1 MKINKKLI
9 KAYLWVGLLF
19 SFSAVFGQEEEVGL
33 GVQEITVIMKTLKV
47 SSIEF
52 VKVTDLRF
60 NTKARIET
68 DFQSVL
74 ERVKE
79 NGMSKP
85 LLVERITNKV
95 LSGNLLLLIAL
106 ELGITHVPV
115 VYTDLKSKEN
125 QVLLS
130 VA

>member
-1 MKINKKLI
+1 
-9 KAYLWVGLLF
+9 
-19 SFSAVFGQEEEVGL
+19 
-33 GVQEITVIMKTLKV
+33 MKTMKV

-115 VYTDLKSKEN
+115 VYTDLKSQQN
-125 QVLLS
+125 QVLRS
-130 VA
+130 AA

>member
-1 MKINKKLI
+1 
-9 KAYLWVGLLF
+9 
-19 SFSAVFGQEEEVGL
+19 
-33 GVQEITVIMKTLKV
+33 MKTLKV

-52 VKVTDLRF
+52 VKVSDLRF
-60 NTKARIET
+60 NSKAQVES

-95 LSGNLLLLIAL
+95 LSGNLLLLVSL

-115 VYTDLKSKEN
+115 VYTDLKSQQN
-125 QVLLS
+125 QVLRS

>member
-1 MKINKKLI
+1 
-9 KAYLWVGLLF
+9 
-19 SFSAVFGQEEEVGL
+19 
-33 GVQEITVIMKTLKV
+33 MKTLKV
-47 SSIEF
+47 TRIEF
-52 VKVTDLRF
+52 VKVSDLRM

-74 ERVKE
+74 EKVKE

-85 LLVERITNKV
+85 LLVEMITNKV

-115 VYTDLKSKEN
+115 VYTDLKSQQN
-125 QVLLS
+125 QVLRS

>member
-1 MKINKKLI
+1 
-9 KAYLWVGLLF
+9 
-19 SFSAVFGQEEEVGL
+19 
-33 GVQEITVIMKTLKV
+33 MKTLKV

-95 LSGNLLLLIAL
+95 LSGNLLLLVAL

-115 VYTDLKSKEN
+115 VYTDLKSQQNK
-125 QVLLS
+125 VIRS

>member
-1 MKINKKLI
+1 
-9 KAYLWVGLLF
+9 
-19 SFSAVFGQEEEVGL
+19 
-33 GVQEITVIMKTLKV
+33 MKTNKV

-52 VKVTDLRF
+52 VKVSDLRF

-68 DFQSVL
+68 DFHSVL
-74 ERVKE
+74 ESVKE
-79 NGMSKP
+79 NGISKP

-115 VYTDLKSKEN
+115 VYSDLKSIQN
-125 QVLLS
+125 QVLRS
-130 VA
+130 AA

>member
-1 MKINKKLI
+1 
-9 KAYLWVGLLF
+9 
-19 SFSAVFGQEEEVGL
+19 
-33 GVQEITVIMKTLKV
+33 MKTLKI
-47 SSIEF
+47 SRIEF

-74 ERVKE
+74 ESVKE

-115 VYTDLKSKEN
+115 VYTDLKSQQN
-125 QVLLS
+125 QVLRS

>member
-1 MKINKKLI
+1 
-9 KAYLWVGLLF
+9 
-19 SFSAVFGQEEEVGL
+19 
-33 GVQEITVIMKTLKV
+33 MKTLKI
-47 SSIEF
+47 SRIEF

-115 VYTDLKSKEN
+115 VYTDLKSQQN
-125 QVLLS
+125 QVLRS

>member
-1 MKINKKLI
+1 
-9 KAYLWVGLLF
+9 
-19 SFSAVFGQEEEVGL
+19 
-33 GVQEITVIMKTLKV
+33 MKTLKI
-47 SSIEF
+47 SRIEF

-74 ERVKE
+74 ESVKE

-95 LSGNLLLLIAL
+95 LSGNLLLLVAL
-106 ELGITHVPV
+106 ELGITYVPV
-115 VYTDLKSKEN
+115 VYTDLKSQQN
-125 QVLLS
+125 QVLRS

>member
-1 MKINKKLI
+1 
-9 KAYLWVGLLF
+9 
-19 SFSAVFGQEEEVGL
+19 
-33 GVQEITVIMKTLKV
+33 MKTLKV

-52 VKVTDLRF
+52 VKVSDLRF
-60 NTKARIET
+60 NSKAQVES

-95 LSGNLLLLIAL
+95 LSGNLLLLVSL

-115 VYTDLKSKEN
+115 VYTDLKSQQN
-125 QVLLS
+125 QMLRS

>member
-1 MKINKKLI
+1 
-9 KAYLWVGLLF
+9 
-19 SFSAVFGQEEEVGL
+19 
-33 GVQEITVIMKTLKV
+33 MKTMKV

-60 NTKARIET
+60 NIKARIET

-74 ERVKE
+74 EKVKE

-95 LSGNLLLLIAL
+95 LSGNLLLLVAL

-115 VYTDLKSKEN
+115 VYTDLKSQQN
-125 QVLLS
+125 QVLRS

>member
-1 MKINKKLI
+1 M
-9 KAYLWVGLLF
+9 
-19 SFSAVFGQEEEVGL
+19 
-33 GVQEITVIMKTLKV
+33 KV

-60 NTKARIET
+60 NTKARIEM

-95 LSGNLLLLIAL
+95 LSGNLLLLVAL

-115 VYTDLKSKEN
+115 VYTDLKSQQN
-125 QVLLS
+125 QVLRS

>member
-1 MKINKKLI
+1 
-9 KAYLWVGLLF
+9 
-19 SFSAVFGQEEEVGL
+19 
-33 GVQEITVIMKTLKV
+33 MKTMKV

-60 NTKARIET
+60 NTKARIEA

-95 LSGNLLLLIAL
+95 LSGNLLLLVAL

-115 VYTDLKSKEN
+115 VYTDLKSQQN
-125 QVLLS
+125 QVLRS

>member
-1 MKINKKLI
+1 
-9 KAYLWVGLLF
+9 
-19 SFSAVFGQEEEVGL
+19 
-33 GVQEITVIMKTLKV
+33 MKTMKV

-68 DFQSVL
+68 DIQSVL

-79 NGMSKP
+79 EGMSKP

-95 LSGNLLLLIAL
+95 LSGNLLLLVAL
-106 ELGITHVPV
+106 ELGITYVPV
-115 VYTDLKSKEN
+115 VYTDLKSQQN
-125 QVLLS
+125 QVLRS

>member
-1 MKINKKLI
+1 
-9 KAYLWVGLLF
+9 
-19 SFSAVFGQEEEVGL
+19 
-33 GVQEITVIMKTLKV
+33 MKTMKV

-95 LSGNLLLLIAL
+95 LSGNLLLLVAL

>member
-1 MKINKKLI
+1 
-9 KAYLWVGLLF
+9 
-19 SFSAVFGQEEEVGL
+19 
-33 GVQEITVIMKTLKV
+33 MKTLKV

-95 LSGNLLLLIAL
+95 LSGNLLLLVAL

>member
-1 MKINKKLI
+1 
-9 KAYLWVGLLF
+9 
-19 SFSAVFGQEEEVGL
+19 
-33 GVQEITVIMKTLKV
+33 MKTMKV

-52 VKVTDLRF
+52 VKVSDLRF

-74 ERVKE
+74 ESVKE
-79 NGMSKP
+79 NGISKP

-115 VYTDLKSKEN
+115 VYSDLKAIQN
-125 QVLLS
+125 QVLRS
-130 VA
+130 AA

>member
-1 MKINKKLI
+1 
-9 KAYLWVGLLF
+9 
-19 SFSAVFGQEEEVGL
+19 
-33 GVQEITVIMKTLKV
+33 MKTMKV

-95 LSGNLLLLIAL
+95 LSGNLLLLVAL

-115 VYTDLKSKEN
+115 VYTDLKSQHN
-125 QVLLS
+125 QVLRS

>member
-1 MKINKKLI
+1 
-9 KAYLWVGLLF
+9 
-19 SFSAVFGQEEEVGL
+19 
-33 GVQEITVIMKTLKV
+33 MKTMKV
-47 SSIEF
+47 SSIEL

-74 ERVKE
+74 KSVKE
-79 NGMSKP
+79 NGISKP

-115 VYTDLKSKEN
+115 VYSDLKSIQN
-125 QVLLS
+125 QVLRS
-130 VA
+130 AA

>member
-1 MKINKKLI
+1 M
-9 KAYLWVGLLF
+9 
-19 SFSAVFGQEEEVGL
+19 
-33 GVQEITVIMKTLKV
+33 KV

-95 LSGNLLLLIAL
+95 LSGNLLLLVAL

-115 VYTDLKSKEN
+115 VYTDLKSQQN
-125 QVLLS
+125 QVLRS

>member
-1 MKINKKLI
+1 
-9 KAYLWVGLLF
+9 
-19 SFSAVFGQEEEVGL
+19 
-33 GVQEITVIMKTLKV
+33 MKTLKI
-47 SSIEF
+47 SRIEF

-115 VYTDLKSKEN
+115 VYTDLKSQQN
-125 QVLLS
+125 QVLRA

>member
-1 MKINKKLI
+1 
-9 KAYLWVGLLF
+9 
-19 SFSAVFGQEEEVGL
+19 
-33 GVQEITVIMKTLKV
+33 MKTLKV

-52 VKVTDLRF
+52 VKVSDLRF
-60 NTKARIET
+60 NSKAQVKS

-74 ERVKE
+74 EKVKE

-115 VYTDLKSKEN
+115 VYTDLKSQQN
-125 QVLLS
+125 QVLRS

>member
-1 MKINKKLI
+1 
-9 KAYLWVGLLF
+9 
-19 SFSAVFGQEEEVGL
+19 
-33 GVQEITVIMKTLKV
+33 MKTLKV
-47 SSIEF
+47 SPIEF
-52 VKVTDLRF
+52 VKVSDLRF

-74 ERVKE
+74 EKVKE

-95 LSGNLLLLIAL
+95 LSGNLLLPIAL

-115 VYTDLKSKEN
+115 VYTDLKSQQN
-125 QVLLS
+125 QVLRS

>member
-1 MKINKKLI
+1 
-9 KAYLWVGLLF
+9 
-19 SFSAVFGQEEEVGL
+19 
-33 GVQEITVIMKTLKV
+33 MKTLKV

-115 VYTDLKSKEN
+115 VYTDLKSQQN
-125 QVLLS
+125 QVLRS

>member
-1 MKINKKLI
+1 
-9 KAYLWVGLLF
+9 
-19 SFSAVFGQEEEVGL
+19 
-33 GVQEITVIMKTLKV
+33 MKTMKV

-60 NTKARIET
+60 NIKARIET

-95 LSGNLLLLIAL
+95 LSGNLLLLVAL
-106 ELGITHVPV
+106 ELGITHVHV
-115 VYTDLKSKEN
+115 IYTDLNSKQN
-125 QVLLS
+125 QVLRP

>member
-1 MKINKKLI
+1 
-9 KAYLWVGLLF
+9 
-19 SFSAVFGQEEEVGL
+19 
-33 GVQEITVIMKTLKV
+33 MKTLKV

-74 ERVKE
+74 EKVKE

-115 VYTDLKSKEN
+115 VYTDLKSQQN
-125 QVLLS
+125 QVLRS

>member
-1 MKINKKLI
+1 
-9 KAYLWVGLLF
+9 
-19 SFSAVFGQEEEVGL
+19 
-33 GVQEITVIMKTLKV
+33 MKTLKV
-47 SSIEF
+47 SRIEF
-52 VKVTDLRF
+52 VKVSDLRF

-74 ERVKE
+74 EKVKE

-115 VYTDLKSKEN
+115 VYTDLKSQQN
-125 QVLLS
+125 QVLRS

>member
-1 MKINKKLI
+1 
-9 KAYLWVGLLF
+9 
-19 SFSAVFGQEEEVGL
+19 
-33 GVQEITVIMKTLKV
+33 MKTMKV

-95 LSGNLLLLIAL
+95 LSGNLLLLVAL

-115 VYTDLKSKEN
+115 VYTDLKSQQN
-125 QVLLS
+125 QVLRS

>member
-1 MKINKKLI
+1 
-9 KAYLWVGLLF
+9 
-19 SFSAVFGQEEEVGL
+19 
-33 GVQEITVIMKTLKV
+33 MKTMKV

-52 VKVTDLRF
+52 VKVSDLRF

-74 ERVKE
+74 KSVKE
-79 NGMSKP
+79 NGISKP

-115 VYTDLKSKEN
+115 VYSDLKSIQN
-125 QVLLS
+125 QVLRS
-130 VA
+130 AA

>member
-1 MKINKKLI
+1 M
-9 KAYLWVGLLF
+9 
-19 SFSAVFGQEEEVGL
+19 
-33 GVQEITVIMKTLKV
+33 KV

-95 LSGNLLLLIAL
+95 LSGNLLLLVAL

>member
-1 MKINKKLI
+1 MKLEINK
-9 KAYLWVGLLF
+9 
-19 SFSAVFGQEEEVGL
+19 
-33 GVQEITVIMKTLKV
+33 EITVIMKTMKV

-74 ERVKE
+74 EKVKE

-95 LSGNLLLLIAL
+95 LSGNLLLLVAL

-115 VYTDLKSKEN
+115 VYTDLKSQQN
-125 QVLLS
+125 QVLRS

>member
-1 MKINKKLI
+1 
-9 KAYLWVGLLF
+9 
-19 SFSAVFGQEEEVGL
+19 
-33 GVQEITVIMKTLKV
+33 MKTIKV

-52 VKVTDLRF
+52 VKVSDLRF

-74 ERVKE
+74 ESVKE
-79 NGMSKP
+79 NGISKP

-115 VYTDLKSKEN
+115 VYSDLKSIQN
-125 QVLLS
+125 QVLRS
-130 VA
+130 AA

>member
-1 MKINKKLI
+1 
-9 KAYLWVGLLF
+9 
-19 SFSAVFGQEEEVGL
+19 
-33 GVQEITVIMKTLKV
+33 MKTLKV

-60 NTKARIET
+60 NTNARIET
-68 DFQSVL
+68 DFQSFL

-85 LLVERITNKV
+85 LLVEKITNKV
-95 LSGNLLLLIAL
+95 LSGNLLLLVSL

-115 VYTDLKSKEN
+115 VYT
-125 QVLLS
+125 
-130 VA
+130 

>member
-1 MKINKKLI
+1 
-9 KAYLWVGLLF
+9 
-19 SFSAVFGQEEEVGL
+19 
-33 GVQEITVIMKTLKV
+33 MKTLKV

-95 LSGNLLLLIAL
+95 LSGNLLLLVAL

-115 VYTDLKSKEN
+115 VYTDLKSQQN
-125 QVLLS
+125 QVLRS

>member
-1 MKINKKLI
+1 
-9 KAYLWVGLLF
+9 
-19 SFSAVFGQEEEVGL
+19 
-33 GVQEITVIMKTLKV
+33 MKTLKV

-95 LSGNLLLLIAL
+95 LSGNLLLLVAL
-106 ELGITHVPV
+106 ELGITHVLV
-115 VYTDLKSKEN
+115 VYTDLKSQQN
-125 QVLLS
+125 QVLRS

>member
-1 MKINKKLI
+1 
-9 KAYLWVGLLF
+9 
-19 SFSAVFGQEEEVGL
+19 
-33 GVQEITVIMKTLKV
+33 MKTMKV

-60 NTKARIET
+60 NTKARIEM

-95 LSGNLLLLIAL
+95 LSGNLLLLVAL

-115 VYTDLKSKEN
+115 VYTDLKSQQN
-125 QVLLS
+125 QVLRS

>member
-1 MKINKKLI
+1 
-9 KAYLWVGLLF
+9 
-19 SFSAVFGQEEEVGL
+19 
-33 GVQEITVIMKTLKV
+33 MKTMKV

-52 VKVTDLRF
+52 VKVSDLRF

-68 DFQSVL
+68 DFHSVL
-74 ERVKE
+74 ESVKE
-79 NGMSKP
+79 NGISKP

-115 VYTDLKSKEN
+115 VYSDLKSIQN
-125 QVLLS
+125 QVLRS
-130 VA
+130 AA

>member
-1 MKINKKLI
+1 M
-9 KAYLWVGLLF
+9 
-19 SFSAVFGQEEEVGL
+19 
-33 GVQEITVIMKTLKV
+33 KV

-60 NTKARIET
+60 NIKARIET

-74 ERVKE
+74 EKVKE

-95 LSGNLLLLIAL
+95 LSGNLLLLVAL

-115 VYTDLKSKEN
+115 VYTDLKSQQN
-125 QVLLS
+125 QVLRS

>member
-1 MKINKKLI
+1 
-9 KAYLWVGLLF
+9 
-19 SFSAVFGQEEEVGL
+19 
-33 GVQEITVIMKTLKV
+33 MKTIKV

-74 ERVKE
+74 ERVKDK
-79 NGMSKP
+79 GMSKP

-115 VYTDLKSKEN
+115 VYTDLKSQQN
-125 QVLLS
+125 QVLRS

>member
-1 MKINKKLI
+1 
-9 KAYLWVGLLF
+9 
-19 SFSAVFGQEEEVGL
+19 
-33 GVQEITVIMKTLKV
+33 MKTMKV

-95 LSGNLLLLIAL
+95 LSGNLLLLVAL

-115 VYTDLKSKEN
+115 VYTDLKSQQN
-125 QVLLS
+125 QMLRS